1 VAATQPQLTPALA
14 ALRDHLL
21 GIARPDGAAMA
32 AALAAAPI
40 TFDDVRGFVRF
51 DDESYVRALICSN
64 DRLELRLHCWRP
76 GQSSSLHGHGASACA
91 FKILRGTATETVLG
105 DRDRV
110 WAPGSVVVENAP
122 RLHQVM
128 NAGRDPLLTLHAYS
142 PPLPVDA
149 PSSRRGRQVVIVGG
163 GFAGAAV
170 AYHLLREMEGDGRIH
185 LVEMGPWLGRGI
197 AYGVE
202 SEVFRLNVPAS
213 RMSLDPE
220 TPDDFVTFSGSE
232 AAPHAF
238 LGRALYARYVT
249 ARFGACVKTSKA
261 KLRLWRDE
269 AVAVTRDAV
278 VLRSGATLP
287 AEAVVLATGIVPR
300 VKHAHALWHP
310 RVIDAWDECAL
321 ATLPKQGRLLLLGSG
336 LSALDVLAFLD
347 AQGFAGEVTLVSPR
361 GLLPL
366 PHEPEFQGTTP
377 LPAADVERAP
387 KTVGPL
393 VRWVRRTIAAAVAG
407 GLPWQRA
414 IDRLRPHVVSLYRA
428 LPAADRASFV
438 RHVRPYWDVF
448 RHRAPADALVRVDEW
463 ARAGRLRRLAGRVT
477 IDGREDASSVTVAI
491 NERSGQAR
499 RERFDAVVRCVGP
512 ALDAAEATTPLL
524 QSLIAGGLAA
534 LAPNGLGI
542 ETTPDGRIID
552 GTGEASSRIFGLGA
566 VRRAC
571 DWETTSVPDIAKH
584 AQQLARAIARR

>member
-1 VAATQPQLTPALA
+1 VAPQPQLTPALV
-14 ALRDHLL
+14 ALRDHLSR
-21 GIARPDGAAMA
+21 IENPDGPALA
-32 AALAAAPI
+32 AALAAAPV

-51 DDESYVRALICSN
+51 DDESYVRALVYSN

-142 PPLPVDA
+142 PPLPIDA
-149 PSSRRGRQVVIVGG
+149 PSSRRGRQVVIIGG
-163 GFAGAAV
+163 GFAGAA
-170 AYHLLREMEGDGRIH
+170 AAFHLLREMGADGRIH

-213 RMSLDPE
+213 RMSIDPE
-220 TPDDFVTFSGSE
+220 TPDDFVKFAGSE

-238 LGRALYARYVT
+238 LGRALYGRYVT
-249 ARFGACVKTSKA
+249 ARFGGVVKQSPA

-278 VLRSGATLP
+278 VLRGGATLP
-287 AEAVVLATGIVPR
+287 AEAVLLATGIVPR
-300 VKHAHALWHP
+300 VKHVHPHWHP
-310 RVIDAWDECAL
+310 RVVDAWDECAL

-347 AQGFAGEVTLVSPR
+347 AQGFSGEVTLISPR

-366 PHEPEFQGTTP
+366 SHEREFQGTTP
-377 LPAADVERAP
+377 LEAADVERAP
-387 KTVGPL
+387 AAIGPL
-393 VRWVRRTIAAAVAG
+393 VRWVRRAIASAVAG

-414 IDRLRPHVVSLYRA
+414 VDSLRPHVVRLYRA
-428 LPAADRASFV
+428 LPPGDRASFV

-448 RHRAPADALVRVDEW
+448 RHRAPADALERVDDW
-463 ARAGRLRRLAGRVT
+463 ARAGRLRRVAGRVT
-477 IDGREDASSVTVAI
+477 IDGREDAAAVTVAI
-491 NERSGQAR
+491 RERSGPSR

-512 ALDAAEATTPLL
+512 ALDVAEATTPLL
-524 QSLIAGGLAA
+524 QSLIDGGLAA

-542 ETTPDGRIID
+542 ETTAEGRVVD
-552 GTGEASSRIFGLGA
+552 ARGEASRRIFGLGA

-571 DWETTSVPDIAKH
+571 DWETTSVPDIARH
-584 AQQLARAIARR
+584 AQALAREIARR

>member
-1 VAATQPQLTPALA
+1 MATQPQLTPTLA
-14 ALRDHLL
+14 ALLDQL
-21 GIARPDGAAMA
+21 GAIARPDGAALA
-32 AALAAAPI
+32 AALAAPI

-51 DDESYVRALICSN
+51 DDENYTRALIYRD

-76 GQSSSLHGHGASACA
+76 GQSTSLHGHGASACA

-122 RLHQVM
+122 RFHQVM

-142 PPLPVDA
+142 PPLPIDA
-149 PSSRRGRQVVIVGG
+149 PSPRSGRQIVIVGG

-170 AYHLLREMEGDGRIH
+170 AYHLLREMNGAGRIH

-213 RMSLDPE
+213 RMSIDPE
-220 TPDDFVTFSGSE
+220 TPDDFVKFSGSE

-249 ARFGACVKTSKA
+249 SRLAALVKSSPA

-269 AVAVTRDAV
+269 AVAITRNAV
-278 VLRSGATLP
+278 VLRGGATLP

-300 VKHAHALWHP
+300 VKHASYHP
-310 RVIDAWDECAL
+310 RVVDAWDECAL
-321 ATLPKQGRLLLLGSG
+321 ATLPMEGRLLLLGSG

-377 LPAADVERAP
+377 LAAADADRAP
-387 KTVGPL
+387 QAIRPL
-393 VRWVRRTIAAAVAG
+393 VRWVRQTIAAAVAA

-414 IDRLRPHVVSLYRA
+414 VDSLRLHVVRLYRA
-428 LPAADRASFV
+428 LPQADRASFV

-448 RHRAPADALVRVDEW
+448 RHRAPADALGRVDDW
-463 ARAGRLRRLAGRVT
+463 ARTGRLRRLAGRVT
-477 IDGREDASSVTVAI
+477 IDGRGDPSAVTVAI
-491 NERSGQAR
+491 RERAGGER

-512 ALDAAEATTPLL
+512 ALDVAEATTPLL
-524 QSLIAGGLAA
+524 QSLIDGGLAA
-534 LAPNGLGI
+534 LAASGLGI
-542 ETTPDGRIID
+542 ETTTDGRVVD
-552 GTGEASSRIFGLGA
+552 ARGEASHRIFGIGA

-584 AQQLARAIARR
+584 AQQLAREIARR